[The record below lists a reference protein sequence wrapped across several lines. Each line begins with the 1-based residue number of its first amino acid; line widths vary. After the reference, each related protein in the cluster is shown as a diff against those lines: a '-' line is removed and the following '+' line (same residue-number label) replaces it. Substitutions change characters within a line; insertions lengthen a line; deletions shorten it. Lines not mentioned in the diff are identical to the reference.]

1 MDKIMEIIEKIG
13 TRNLIFAGIGLVVLI
28 VFLFVYRGLRIR
40 KYRKLIVDVE
50 NKMNAVKSLPL
61 QYRLGR
67 VQSISKNMPEVSE
80 LYEQYA
86 QEFERICEYQKNELG
101 ILVNEVDEQ
110 LFYGKLRKVS
120 KKMKQLDE
128 MLIVYEKDSQE
139 LLEKIEK
146 ITEIENVQRIEIIR
160 VKEMYRETID
170 HFESIR
176 FKVEEFVPNLL
187 DIFNEIDDSFVKLEG
202 MMNNQL
208 FEDAKEFTKDIEAK
222 VIWVNQR
229 LEDLP
234 SYIAVVR
241 QYMPKKVAHIQGLIQ
256 IMTEEK
262 FSLNQLDAYNRLNMI
277 QTTLEESIGHI
288 KKLELELIPKDPNDN
303 KNVIMEIRGAA
314 GGDEG
319 NIFAGDL
326 YRMYV
331 KYAESQGWKVEVME
345 AEESEAGGFSLIS
358 FNVIGDGV
366 YGKLKYESGSHR
378 VQRVPKT
385 ETQGRVH
392 TSTATVLVMPEMEE
406 VDVQINKSDLRI
418 DTYRASGA
426 GGQHINKT
434 DSAVRITHLPTGIVA
449 TSQDGRSQHDNRD
462 KAMKALVARVY
473 DYFQSQQTEAIDSE
487 RKSKVGTGDRA
498 EKIRTYNYPQ
508 NRVTDHRIGLTI
520 QQLDRIIEGKLDD
533 IITALINED
542 QRLKLEGQK

>member
-1 MDKIMEIIEKIG
+1 MNESMLDRLVSMENRYEELGHMLMDPDIG
-13 TRNLIFAGIGLVVLI
+13 TDI
-28 VFLFVYRGLRIR
+28 
-40 KYRKLIVDVE
+40 
-50 NKMNAVKSLPL
+50 
-61 QYRLGR
+61 
-67 VQSISKNMPEVSE
+67 
-80 LYEQYA
+80 
-86 QEFERICEYQKNELG
+86 
-101 ILVNEVDEQ
+101 
-110 LFYGKLRKVS
+110 
-120 KKMKQLDE
+120 KKMTDVTKEQASLQAAYDLFQEYKEVKDGIDGAKELMKENDPEIKEMAKMELDE
-128 MLIVYEKDSQE
+128 
-139 LLEKIEK
+139 
-146 ITEIENVQRIEIIR
+146 
-160 VKEMYRETID
+160 
-170 HFESIR
+170 
-176 FKVEEFVPNLL
+176 
-187 DIFNEIDDSFVKLEG
+187 
-202 MMNNQL
+202 
-208 FEDAKEFTKDIEAK
+208 
-222 VIWVNQR
+222 
-229 LEDLP
+229 
-234 SYIAVVR
+234 
-241 QYMPKKVAHIQGLIQ
+241 
-256 IMTEEK
+256 
-262 FSLNQLDAYNRLNMI
+262 
-277 QTTLEESIGHI
+277 LEERMPDII

-498 EKIRTYNYPQ
+498 EKIRTYNHPQ

>member
-1 MDKIMEIIEKIG
+1 MNESMLDRLVSMENRYEELGHMLMDPDIG
-13 TRNLIFAGIGLVVLI
+13 TDI
-28 VFLFVYRGLRIR
+28 
-40 KYRKLIVDVE
+40 
-50 NKMNAVKSLPL
+50 
-61 QYRLGR
+61 
-67 VQSISKNMPEVSE
+67 
-80 LYEQYA
+80 
-86 QEFERICEYQKNELG
+86 
-101 ILVNEVDEQ
+101 
-110 LFYGKLRKVS
+110 
-120 KKMKQLDE
+120 KKMTDVTKEQASLQAAYDLFQEYKEVKDGIDGAKELMKENDPEIKEMAKMELDE
-128 MLIVYEKDSQE
+128 
-139 LLEKIEK
+139 
-146 ITEIENVQRIEIIR
+146 
-160 VKEMYRETID
+160 
-170 HFESIR
+170 
-176 FKVEEFVPNLL
+176 
-187 DIFNEIDDSFVKLEG
+187 
-202 MMNNQL
+202 
-208 FEDAKEFTKDIEAK
+208 
-222 VIWVNQR
+222 
-229 LEDLP
+229 LED
-234 SYIAVVR
+234 R
-241 QYMPKKVAHIQGLIQ
+241 MPDI
-256 IMTEEK
+256 
-262 FSLNQLDAYNRLNMI
+262 
-277 QTTLEESIGHI
+277 I

>member
-1 MDKIMEIIEKIG
+1 MNESMLDRLVSMENRYEELGHMLMDPDIG
-13 TRNLIFAGIGLVVLI
+13 TDI
-28 VFLFVYRGLRIR
+28 
-40 KYRKLIVDVE
+40 
-50 NKMNAVKSLPL
+50 
-61 QYRLGR
+61 
-67 VQSISKNMPEVSE
+67 
-80 LYEQYA
+80 
-86 QEFERICEYQKNELG
+86 
-101 ILVNEVDEQ
+101 
-110 LFYGKLRKVS
+110 
-120 KKMKQLDE
+120 KKMTDVTKEQAAYDLFQEYKEVKDGIDGAKELMKENDPEIKEMAKMELDE
-128 MLIVYEKDSQE
+128 
-139 LLEKIEK
+139 
-146 ITEIENVQRIEIIR
+146 
-160 VKEMYRETID
+160 
-170 HFESIR
+170 
-176 FKVEEFVPNLL
+176 
-187 DIFNEIDDSFVKLEG
+187 
-202 MMNNQL
+202 
-208 FEDAKEFTKDIEAK
+208 
-222 VIWVNQR
+222 
-229 LEDLP
+229 
-234 SYIAVVR
+234 
-241 QYMPKKVAHIQGLIQ
+241 
-256 IMTEEK
+256 
-262 FSLNQLDAYNRLNMI
+262 
-277 QTTLEESIGHI
+277 LEERMPDII

>member
-1 MDKIMEIIEKIG
+1 MNESMLDRLVSMENRYEELGHMLMDPDIG
-13 TRNLIFAGIGLVVLI
+13 TDI
-28 VFLFVYRGLRIR
+28 
-40 KYRKLIVDVE
+40 
-50 NKMNAVKSLPL
+50 
-61 QYRLGR
+61 
-67 VQSISKNMPEVSE
+67 
-80 LYEQYA
+80 
-86 QEFERICEYQKNELG
+86 
-101 ILVNEVDEQ
+101 
-110 LFYGKLRKVS
+110 
-120 KKMKQLDE
+120 KKMTDVTKEQASLQAAYDLFQEYKEVKDGIDGAKELMKENDPEIKEMAKMELDE
-128 MLIVYEKDSQE
+128 
-139 LLEKIEK
+139 
-146 ITEIENVQRIEIIR
+146 
-160 VKEMYRETID
+160 
-170 HFESIR
+170 
-176 FKVEEFVPNLL
+176 
-187 DIFNEIDDSFVKLEG
+187 
-202 MMNNQL
+202 
-208 FEDAKEFTKDIEAK
+208 
-222 VIWVNQR
+222 
-229 LEDLP
+229 
-234 SYIAVVR
+234 
-241 QYMPKKVAHIQGLIQ
+241 
-256 IMTEEK
+256 
-262 FSLNQLDAYNRLNMI
+262 
-277 QTTLEESIGHI
+277 LEERMPDII

-473 DYFQSQQTEAIDSE
+473 DYFQSQQTEVIDSE

>member
-1 MDKIMEIIEKIG
+1 MLDRLVSMENRYEELGHMLMDPDIGNDIKKMTDVTKEQASLQAAYDLFQEYKEVKDGIDGAKELMKENDPEIKEMAKMELDELEE
-13 TRNLIFAGIGLVVLI
+13 R
-28 VFLFVYRGLRIR
+28 
-40 KYRKLIVDVE
+40 
-50 NKMNAVKSLPL
+50 
-61 QYRLGR
+61 
-67 VQSISKNMPEVSE
+67 MPE
-80 LYEQYA
+80 
-86 QEFERICEYQKNELG
+86 I
-101 ILVNEVDEQ
+101 
-110 LFYGKLRKVS
+110 
-120 KKMKQLDE
+120 
-128 MLIVYEKDSQE
+128 
-139 LLEKIEK
+139 
-146 ITEIENVQRIEIIR
+146 
-160 VKEMYRETID
+160 
-170 HFESIR
+170 
-176 FKVEEFVPNLL
+176 
-187 DIFNEIDDSFVKLEG
+187 
-202 MMNNQL
+202 
-208 FEDAKEFTKDIEAK
+208 
-222 VIWVNQR
+222 
-229 LEDLP
+229 
-234 SYIAVVR
+234 
-241 QYMPKKVAHIQGLIQ
+241 
-256 IMTEEK
+256 
-262 FSLNQLDAYNRLNMI
+262 
-277 QTTLEESIGHI
+277 I

>member
-1 MDKIMEIIEKIG
+1 MNESMLDRLVSMENRYEELGHMLMDPDIG
-13 TRNLIFAGIGLVVLI
+13 TDI
-28 VFLFVYRGLRIR
+28 
-40 KYRKLIVDVE
+40 
-50 NKMNAVKSLPL
+50 
-61 QYRLGR
+61 
-67 VQSISKNMPEVSE
+67 
-80 LYEQYA
+80 
-86 QEFERICEYQKNELG
+86 
-101 ILVNEVDEQ
+101 
-110 LFYGKLRKVS
+110 
-120 KKMKQLDE
+120 KKMTDVTKEQASLQAAYDLFQEYKEVKDGIDGAKELMKENDPEIKEMAKMELDE
-128 MLIVYEKDSQE
+128 
-139 LLEKIEK
+139 
-146 ITEIENVQRIEIIR
+146 
-160 VKEMYRETID
+160 
-170 HFESIR
+170 
-176 FKVEEFVPNLL
+176 
-187 DIFNEIDDSFVKLEG
+187 
-202 MMNNQL
+202 
-208 FEDAKEFTKDIEAK
+208 
-222 VIWVNQR
+222 
-229 LEDLP
+229 
-234 SYIAVVR
+234 
-241 QYMPKKVAHIQGLIQ
+241 
-256 IMTEEK
+256 
-262 FSLNQLDAYNRLNMI
+262 
-277 QTTLEESIGHI
+277 LEERMPDII

-520 QQLDRIIEGKLDD
+520 QQLDRIVDGKLDD

>member
-1 MDKIMEIIEKIG
+1 MNESMLDRLMSMEN
-13 TRNLIFAGIGLVVLI
+13 R
-28 VFLFVYRGLRIR
+28 
-40 KYRKLIVDVE
+40 
-50 NKMNAVKSLPL
+50 
-61 QYRLGR
+61 
-67 VQSISKNMPEVSE
+67 
-80 LYEQYA
+80 
-86 QEFERICEYQKNELG
+86 FEELG
-101 ILVNEVDEQ
+101 HMLMDPDIGSDI
-110 LFYGKLRKVS
+110 
-120 KKMKQLDE
+120 KKMTEVTKEQASLQAAFD
-128 MLIVYEKDSQE
+128 LFQE
-139 LLEKIEK
+139 YK
-146 ITEIENVQRIEIIR
+146 
-160 VKEMYRETID
+160 TIQ
-170 HFESIR
+170 SG
-176 FKVEEFVPNLL
+176 
-187 DIFNEIDDSFVKLEG
+187 ID
-202 MMNNQL
+202 
-208 FEDAKEFTKDIEAK
+208 DAKELMKENDPEIKEMAK
-222 VIWVNQR
+222 ME
-229 LEDLP
+229 LEEL
-234 SYIAVVR
+234 
-241 QYMPKKVAHIQGLIQ
+241 
-256 IMTEEK
+256 EEK
-262 FSLNQLDAYNRLNMI
+262 LPNI
-277 QTTLEESIGHI
+277 I

-331 KYAESQGWKVEVME
+331 KYAESQGWKIEVME

-406 VDVQINKSDLRI
+406 VDVEINKNDLRI

-434 DSAVRITHLPTGIVA
+434 DSAVRITHIPTGIVA

>member
-1 MDKIMEIIEKIG
+1 MNESMLDRLMSMEN
-13 TRNLIFAGIGLVVLI
+13 R
-28 VFLFVYRGLRIR
+28 
-40 KYRKLIVDVE
+40 
-50 NKMNAVKSLPL
+50 
-61 QYRLGR
+61 
-67 VQSISKNMPEVSE
+67 
-80 LYEQYA
+80 
-86 QEFERICEYQKNELG
+86 FEELG
-101 ILVNEVDEQ
+101 HMLMDPDIGSDI
-110 LFYGKLRKVS
+110 
-120 KKMKQLDE
+120 KKMTEVTKEQASLQAAFD
-128 MLIVYEKDSQE
+128 LFQE
-139 LLEKIEK
+139 YK
-146 ITEIENVQRIEIIR
+146 
-160 VKEMYRETID
+160 TIQ
-170 HFESIR
+170 SG
-176 FKVEEFVPNLL
+176 
-187 DIFNEIDDSFVKLEG
+187 ID
-202 MMNNQL
+202 
-208 FEDAKEFTKDIEAK
+208 DAKELMKENDPEIKEMAK
-222 VIWVNQR
+222 ME
-229 LEDLP
+229 LEEL
-234 SYIAVVR
+234 
-241 QYMPKKVAHIQGLIQ
+241 
-256 IMTEEK
+256 EEK
-262 FSLNQLDAYNRLNMI
+262 LPDI
-277 QTTLEESIGHI
+277 I

-331 KYAESQGWKVEVME
+331 KYAESQGWKIEVME

-406 VDVQINKSDLRI
+406 VDVEINKNDLRI

-434 DSAVRITHLPTGIVA
+434 DSAVRITHIPTGIVA

>member
-1 MDKIMEIIEKIG
+1 MNESMLDRLVSMENRYEELGHMLMDPDIG
-13 TRNLIFAGIGLVVLI
+13 TDI
-28 VFLFVYRGLRIR
+28 
-40 KYRKLIVDVE
+40 
-50 NKMNAVKSLPL
+50 
-61 QYRLGR
+61 
-67 VQSISKNMPEVSE
+67 
-80 LYEQYA
+80 
-86 QEFERICEYQKNELG
+86 
-101 ILVNEVDEQ
+101 
-110 LFYGKLRKVS
+110 
-120 KKMKQLDE
+120 KKMTDVTKEQASLQASYDLFQEYKEVKDGIDGAKELMKENDPEIKEMAKMELDE
-128 MLIVYEKDSQE
+128 
-139 LLEKIEK
+139 
-146 ITEIENVQRIEIIR
+146 
-160 VKEMYRETID
+160 
-170 HFESIR
+170 
-176 FKVEEFVPNLL
+176 
-187 DIFNEIDDSFVKLEG
+187 
-202 MMNNQL
+202 
-208 FEDAKEFTKDIEAK
+208 
-222 VIWVNQR
+222 
-229 LEDLP
+229 
-234 SYIAVVR
+234 
-241 QYMPKKVAHIQGLIQ
+241 
-256 IMTEEK
+256 
-262 FSLNQLDAYNRLNMI
+262 
-277 QTTLEESIGHI
+277 LEERMPDII

>member
-1 MDKIMEIIEKIG
+1 MNESMLDRLVSMENRYEELGHMLMDPDIG
-13 TRNLIFAGIGLVVLI
+13 TDI
-28 VFLFVYRGLRIR
+28 
-40 KYRKLIVDVE
+40 
-50 NKMNAVKSLPL
+50 
-61 QYRLGR
+61 
-67 VQSISKNMPEVSE
+67 
-80 LYEQYA
+80 
-86 QEFERICEYQKNELG
+86 
-101 ILVNEVDEQ
+101 
-110 LFYGKLRKVS
+110 
-120 KKMKQLDE
+120 KKMTDVTKEQASLQAAYDLFQEYKEVKDGIDGAKELMKENDPEIKEMAKMELDE
-128 MLIVYEKDSQE
+128 
-139 LLEKIEK
+139 
-146 ITEIENVQRIEIIR
+146 
-160 VKEMYRETID
+160 
-170 HFESIR
+170 
-176 FKVEEFVPNLL
+176 
-187 DIFNEIDDSFVKLEG
+187 
-202 MMNNQL
+202 
-208 FEDAKEFTKDIEAK
+208 
-222 VIWVNQR
+222 
-229 LEDLP
+229 
-234 SYIAVVR
+234 
-241 QYMPKKVAHIQGLIQ
+241 
-256 IMTEEK
+256 
-262 FSLNQLDAYNRLNMI
+262 
-277 QTTLEESIGHI
+277 LEERMPDII

-520 QQLDRIIEGKLDD
+520 QQIDRIIEGKLDD

>member
-1 MDKIMEIIEKIG
+1 MNESMLDRLVSMENRYEELGHMLMDPDIG
-13 TRNLIFAGIGLVVLI
+13 TDI
-28 VFLFVYRGLRIR
+28 
-40 KYRKLIVDVE
+40 
-50 NKMNAVKSLPL
+50 
-61 QYRLGR
+61 
-67 VQSISKNMPEVSE
+67 
-80 LYEQYA
+80 
-86 QEFERICEYQKNELG
+86 
-101 ILVNEVDEQ
+101 
-110 LFYGKLRKVS
+110 
-120 KKMKQLDE
+120 KKMTDVTKEQASLQAAYDLFQEYKEVNDGIDGAKELMKENDPEIKEMAKMELDE
-128 MLIVYEKDSQE
+128 
-139 LLEKIEK
+139 LEK
-146 ITEIENVQRIEIIR
+146 R
-160 VKEMYRETID
+160 
-170 HFESIR
+170 
-176 FKVEEFVPNLL
+176 
-187 DIFNEIDDSFVKLEG
+187 
-202 MMNNQL
+202 
-208 FEDAKEFTKDIEAK
+208 
-222 VIWVNQR
+222 
-229 LEDLP
+229 
-234 SYIAVVR
+234 
-241 QYMPKKVAHIQGLIQ
+241 MPHI
-256 IMTEEK
+256 
-262 FSLNQLDAYNRLNMI
+262 
-277 QTTLEESIGHI
+277 I

>member
-1 MDKIMEIIEKIG
+1 MNESMLDRLVSMENRYEELGHMLRDPDIG
-13 TRNLIFAGIGLVVLI
+13 TDI
-28 VFLFVYRGLRIR
+28 
-40 KYRKLIVDVE
+40 
-50 NKMNAVKSLPL
+50 
-61 QYRLGR
+61 
-67 VQSISKNMPEVSE
+67 
-80 LYEQYA
+80 
-86 QEFERICEYQKNELG
+86 
-101 ILVNEVDEQ
+101 
-110 LFYGKLRKVS
+110 
-120 KKMKQLDE
+120 KKMTDVTKEQASLQAAYDLFQEYKEVKDGIDGAKELMKENDPEIKEMAKMELDE
-128 MLIVYEKDSQE
+128 
-139 LLEKIEK
+139 
-146 ITEIENVQRIEIIR
+146 
-160 VKEMYRETID
+160 
-170 HFESIR
+170 
-176 FKVEEFVPNLL
+176 
-187 DIFNEIDDSFVKLEG
+187 
-202 MMNNQL
+202 
-208 FEDAKEFTKDIEAK
+208 
-222 VIWVNQR
+222 
-229 LEDLP
+229 
-234 SYIAVVR
+234 
-241 QYMPKKVAHIQGLIQ
+241 
-256 IMTEEK
+256 
-262 FSLNQLDAYNRLNMI
+262 
-277 QTTLEESIGHI
+277 LEERMPDII

>member
-1 MDKIMEIIEKIG
+1 MNESMLDRLVSMENRYEELGHMLMDPDIG
-13 TRNLIFAGIGLVVLI
+13 TDI
-28 VFLFVYRGLRIR
+28 
-40 KYRKLIVDVE
+40 
-50 NKMNAVKSLPL
+50 
-61 QYRLGR
+61 
-67 VQSISKNMPEVSE
+67 
-80 LYEQYA
+80 
-86 QEFERICEYQKNELG
+86 
-101 ILVNEVDEQ
+101 
-110 LFYGKLRKVS
+110 
-120 KKMKQLDE
+120 KKMTDVTKEQASLQAAYDLFQEYKEVKDGIDGAKELMKENDPEIKEMAKMELDE
-128 MLIVYEKDSQE
+128 
-139 LLEKIEK
+139 
-146 ITEIENVQRIEIIR
+146 
-160 VKEMYRETID
+160 
-170 HFESIR
+170 
-176 FKVEEFVPNLL
+176 
-187 DIFNEIDDSFVKLEG
+187 
-202 MMNNQL
+202 
-208 FEDAKEFTKDIEAK
+208 
-222 VIWVNQR
+222 
-229 LEDLP
+229 
-234 SYIAVVR
+234 
-241 QYMPKKVAHIQGLIQ
+241 
-256 IMTEEK
+256 
-262 FSLNQLDAYNRLNMI
+262 
-277 QTTLEESIGHI
+277 LEERMPDII

-462 KAMKALVARVY
+462 KPMKALVARVY

>member
-1 MDKIMEIIEKIG
+1 MNESMLDRLVSMENRYEELGHMLMDPDIG
-13 TRNLIFAGIGLVVLI
+13 TDI
-28 VFLFVYRGLRIR
+28 
-40 KYRKLIVDVE
+40 
-50 NKMNAVKSLPL
+50 
-61 QYRLGR
+61 
-67 VQSISKNMPEVSE
+67 
-80 LYEQYA
+80 
-86 QEFERICEYQKNELG
+86 
-101 ILVNEVDEQ
+101 
-110 LFYGKLRKVS
+110 
-120 KKMKQLDE
+120 KKMTDVTKEQASLQAAYDLFQEYKEVKDGIDGAKELMKENDPEIKEMAKMELDE
-128 MLIVYEKDSQE
+128 
-139 LLEKIEK
+139 
-146 ITEIENVQRIEIIR
+146 
-160 VKEMYRETID
+160 
-170 HFESIR
+170 
-176 FKVEEFVPNLL
+176 
-187 DIFNEIDDSFVKLEG
+187 LEG
-202 MMNNQL
+202 RMP
-208 FEDAKEFTKDIEAK
+208 DI
-222 VIWVNQR
+222 
-229 LEDLP
+229 
-234 SYIAVVR
+234 
-241 QYMPKKVAHIQGLIQ
+241 
-256 IMTEEK
+256 
-262 FSLNQLDAYNRLNMI
+262 
-277 QTTLEESIGHI
+277 I

-473 DYFQSQQTEAIDSE
+473 DYFQSQQTEAVDSE

>member
-1 MDKIMEIIEKIG
+1 MNESMLDRLVSMENRYEELGHMLMDPDIG
-13 TRNLIFAGIGLVVLI
+13 TDI
-28 VFLFVYRGLRIR
+28 
-40 KYRKLIVDVE
+40 
-50 NKMNAVKSLPL
+50 
-61 QYRLGR
+61 
-67 VQSISKNMPEVSE
+67 
-80 LYEQYA
+80 
-86 QEFERICEYQKNELG
+86 
-101 ILVNEVDEQ
+101 
-110 LFYGKLRKVS
+110 
-120 KKMKQLDE
+120 KKMTDVTKEQASLQAAYDLFQEYKEVKDGIDGAKELMKENDPEIKEMAKMELDE
-128 MLIVYEKDSQE
+128 
-139 LLEKIEK
+139 LEE
-146 ITEIENVQRIEIIR
+146 R
-160 VKEMYRETID
+160 M
-170 HFESIR
+170 
-176 FKVEEFVPNLL
+176 L
-187 DIFNEIDDSFVKLEG
+187 DI
-202 MMNNQL
+202 
-208 FEDAKEFTKDIEAK
+208 
-222 VIWVNQR
+222 
-229 LEDLP
+229 
-234 SYIAVVR
+234 
-241 QYMPKKVAHIQGLIQ
+241 
-256 IMTEEK
+256 
-262 FSLNQLDAYNRLNMI
+262 
-277 QTTLEESIGHI
+277 I

>member
-1 MDKIMEIIEKIG
+1 MNESMLDRLVSMENRYEELGHMLMDPDIG
-13 TRNLIFAGIGLVVLI
+13 TDI
-28 VFLFVYRGLRIR
+28 
-40 KYRKLIVDVE
+40 
-50 NKMNAVKSLPL
+50 
-61 QYRLGR
+61 
-67 VQSISKNMPEVSE
+67 
-80 LYEQYA
+80 
-86 QEFERICEYQKNELG
+86 
-101 ILVNEVDEQ
+101 
-110 LFYGKLRKVS
+110 
-120 KKMKQLDE
+120 KKMTDVTKEQASLQAAYDLFQEYKEVKDGIDGAKELMKENDPEIKEMAKMELDE
-128 MLIVYEKDSQE
+128 
-139 LLEKIEK
+139 
-146 ITEIENVQRIEIIR
+146 
-160 VKEMYRETID
+160 
-170 HFESIR
+170 
-176 FKVEEFVPNLL
+176 
-187 DIFNEIDDSFVKLEG
+187 
-202 MMNNQL
+202 
-208 FEDAKEFTKDIEAK
+208 
-222 VIWVNQR
+222 
-229 LEDLP
+229 
-234 SYIAVVR
+234 
-241 QYMPKKVAHIQGLIQ
+241 
-256 IMTEEK
+256 
-262 FSLNQLDAYNRLNMI
+262 
-277 QTTLEESIGHI
+277 LEERMPDII

-542 QRLKLEGQK
+542 QRLK

>member
-1 MDKIMEIIEKIG
+1 MNESMLDRLVSMENRYEELGHMLMDPDIG
-13 TRNLIFAGIGLVVLI
+13 TDI
-28 VFLFVYRGLRIR
+28 
-40 KYRKLIVDVE
+40 
-50 NKMNAVKSLPL
+50 
-61 QYRLGR
+61 
-67 VQSISKNMPEVSE
+67 
-80 LYEQYA
+80 
-86 QEFERICEYQKNELG
+86 
-101 ILVNEVDEQ
+101 
-110 LFYGKLRKVS
+110 
-120 KKMKQLDE
+120 KKMTDVTKEQASLQAAYDLFQEYKEVKDGIDGAKELMKENDPEIKEMAKMELDE
-128 MLIVYEKDSQE
+128 
-139 LLEKIEK
+139 
-146 ITEIENVQRIEIIR
+146 
-160 VKEMYRETID
+160 
-170 HFESIR
+170 
-176 FKVEEFVPNLL
+176 
-187 DIFNEIDDSFVKLEG
+187 
-202 MMNNQL
+202 
-208 FEDAKEFTKDIEAK
+208 
-222 VIWVNQR
+222 
-229 LEDLP
+229 
-234 SYIAVVR
+234 
-241 QYMPKKVAHIQGLIQ
+241 
-256 IMTEEK
+256 
-262 FSLNQLDAYNRLNMI
+262 
-277 QTTLEESIGHI
+277 LEERMPDII

-303 KNVIMEIRGAA
+303 KNVIMEISGAA